1 MGIAYA
7 FHAGTQEN
15 QAASNDGDARCHG
28 CDPVYGLDGLP
39 MGRCGRMTF
48 HRARRCNAISKI
60 GEGNKHETS
69 SVKRISPKRDL
80 PGLIGITRRYAE
92 SQLTKCRAP
101 PGWGLDWD
109 VSERNNTGLFNAP
122 ADIKRQCVG
131 LIKVTLYYYILSTYY
146 RITGGGSVCHFL
158 ISRYLIPYH
167 STNKLLF
174 LLIFIKCPFKVDHSI
189 SIYVW
194 G

>member
-1 MGIAYA
+1 
-7 FHAGTQEN
+7 
-15 QAASNDGDARCHG
+15 
-28 CDPVYGLDGLP
+28 
-39 MGRCGRMTF
+39 MTF

-109 VSERNNTGLFNAP
+109 VSERNNTRLFNAP
-122 ADIKRQCVG
+122 ADIKRQHVGLCVG
-131 LIKVTLYYYILSTYY
+131 LIIYIL
-146 RITGGGSVCHFL
+146 F
-158 ISRYLIPYH
+158 
-167 STNKLLF
+167 
-174 LLIFIKCPFKVDHSI
+174 
-189 SIYVW
+189 
-194 G
+194 